1 MSVTALDHAVRT
13 GVNGSQMFNRARFF
27 MGRRTQCR
35 ARRQAFQSARRRE
48 KMTISTERILTTH
61 VGSLPRSDEVVAA
74 IAYKRLRALA
84 EGAALATD
92 ELWRSGR

>member
-1 MSVTALDHAVRT
+1 
-13 GVNGSQMFNRARFF
+13 
-27 MGRRTQCR
+27 
-35 ARRQAFQSARRRE
+35 
-48 KMTISTERILTTH
+48 MTISTERILTTH